1 MEQLVAH
8 LAHNQEVRGSSPLP
22 VTLNICNMTAIIAK
36 TLSSLMED
44 INNLKLTKEDIVQIF
59 TRTNNDNS
67 TEYICIY
74 ITTKI

>member
-1 MEQLVAH
+1 
-8 LAHNQEVRGSSPLP
+8 
-22 VTLNICNMTAIIAK
+22 MTAIIAK

-44 INNLKLTKEDIVQIF
+44 INKLNLTKDNIVQIF

-74 ITTKI
+74 NN

>member
-1 MEQLVAH
+1 MVAH

-44 INNLKLTKEDIVQIF
+44 INTLKLTKENIVQIF
-59 TRTNNDNS
+59 TRISNDNS

-74 ITTKI
+74 NN

>member
-1 MEQLVAH
+1 MVAY

-22 VTLNICNMTAIIAK
+22 VTLNIYNMTAIIAK
-36 TLSSLMED
+36 TLSSLMGD
-44 INNLKLTKEDIVQIF
+44 INKLKLTKDDIVQIF

-74 ITTKI
+74 NN

>member
-1 MEQLVAH
+1 MVAY

-22 VTLNICNMTAIIAK
+22 VTLNIYDMTAIIAK
-36 TLSSLMED
+36 TLSSLMGD
-44 INNLKLTKEDIVQIF
+44 INKLKLTKDNIVQIF

-74 ITTKI
+74 NN

>member
-22 VTLNICNMTAIIAK
+22 VTLNIYIYDMTAIIAK

-44 INNLKLTKEDIVQIF
+44 INKLNLTKDNIVQIF

-74 ITTKI
+74 NN

>member
-1 MEQLVAH
+1 MVAR

-22 VTLNICNMTAIIAK
+22 VTLNIYNMTAIIAN

-44 INNLKLTKEDIVQIF
+44 INKLKLTKEDIVQIF
-59 TRTNNDNS
+59 TRTGNNNS

-74 ITTKI
+74 ID

>member
-1 MEQLVAH
+1 MVAH

-22 VTLNICNMTAIIAK
+22 VTLNIYDMTAIIAK

-44 INNLKLTKEDIVQIF
+44 INKLKLTKNDIVQVF
-59 TRTNNDNS
+59 TRTSNGNS

-74 ITTKI
+74 DN

>member
-1 MEQLVAH
+1 MVAR

-22 VTLNICNMTAIIAK
+22 VTLNIYNMTAIIAK
-36 TLSSLMED
+36 TLSSLMGD
-44 INNLKLTKEDIVQIF
+44 INKLKLTKEDIVQIF

-74 ITTKI
+74 NN

>member
-22 VTLNICNMTAIIAK
+22 VTLNIYIYNMTAIIAK

-59 TRTNNDNS
+59 TKTSNDNS
-67 TEYICIY
+67 TEYICVY
-74 ITTKI
+74 TN

>member
-1 MEQLVAH
+1 MVAH

-22 VTLNICNMTAIIAK
+22 VTLNIYNMTAIIAK
-36 TLSSLMED
+36 TLSSLMGD
-44 INNLKLTKEDIVQIF
+44 INKLKLTKEDIVEIF

-74 ITTKI
+74 NN

>member
-1 MEQLVAH
+1 MVAR

-22 VTLNICNMTAIIAK
+22 VTLNIYNMTAIIAK

-44 INNLKLTKEDIVQIF
+44 INKLKLTKDDIVQVF
-59 TRTNNDNS
+59 TRTSNGNS

-74 ITTKI
+74 NN

>member
-1 MEQLVAH
+1 MVAY

-22 VTLNICNMTAIIAK
+22 ITLNIYDMTAIIAK

-44 INNLKLTKEDIVQIF
+44 INRLKLTKEDIVEIF
-59 TRTNNDNS
+59 TRTSIDNS

-74 ITTKI
+74 NN

>member
-1 MEQLVAH
+1 MVAH

-22 VTLNICNMTAIIAK
+22 VTLNIYNMIAIIAK

-44 INNLKLTKEDIVQIF
+44 INKLKLTKDNIVQIF
-59 TRTNNDNS
+59 TKTGNDNS

-74 ITTKI
+74 DN

>member
-1 MEQLVAH
+1 MVAH

-22 VTLNICNMTAIIAK
+22 VTINIYNMTAIIAK

-44 INNLKLTKEDIVQIF
+44 INRLKLTKEDIVEIF
-59 TRTNNDNS
+59 TRTSNDNS

-74 ITTKI
+74 NN